1 MQIDMVAAGDDQV
14 ASVAQLQIL
23 LGVAE
28 EAADVTLLQ
37 VAHLH
42 LHLLWVAQLQLLTER
57 PTLVTHLWLL
67 PYLIIVTGTMGGA
80 RVKIFCQV

>member
-42 LHLLWVAQLQLLTER
+42 LHLL
-57 PTLVTHLWLL
+57 
-67 PYLIIVTGTMGGA
+67 
-80 RVKIFCQV
+80 